1 MCRARLFKPVSI
13 DGGFCGEFG
22 IIPAAELATVRQT
35 AGLLAIAYFPVD
47 CIVSFAE
54 NAENTVNCPGE
65 CF

>member
-1 MCRARLFKPVSI
+1 MCRSRLFKPVSI
-13 DGGFCGEFG
+13 DREICGGFG
-22 IIPAAELATVRQT
+22 IIPAAELETVRQI

-54 NAENTVNCPGE
+54 NPENTVNCPGE